1 MTFKE
6 AEKRVEEL
14 SKLLNKLDIKYR
26 EGTPDISDQEYD
38 DLMNEL
44 ILLEK
49 NHTSLL
55 KVTSPSQR
63 VGGEPSKNFENV
75 AHNLPMLS
83 LSNTYDKEDLIDFN
97 DRIKKDLTIDE
108 VEYVCEL
115 KYDGVALSLTYENGI
130 LVRAVTRGDGV
141 KGDDITRNAR
151 TIKSIPLQILG
162 DCPPI
167 LEVRGEVFM
176 SKTSFEKNNIKIS
189 EENEIRRSKGNKEQ
203 PLLANPRNAAAGAL
217 KQLDPKKVSEKQLDM
232 YAYQIASED
241 EKITSHFEGLEA
253 LKNWGFNIPDT
264 FEVRSDIDEVWDYI
278 NQWSEKRKDL
288 PLETDG
294 VVIKVNKMELH
305 NKLGNTAKSP
315 RWAIAYKYKA
325 EAAKTP
331 LLSITYQVGRT
342 GAITPVAN
350 LAPVQLA
357 GTTVRRAS
365 LHNANEIER
374 LDLHYEDI
382 VYVEKGGEII
392 PKITGVDK
400 LARKESAKKVEYI
413 SHCPSCNSELER
425 KEGEAQHYCR
435 NWECIPQIKGRIQ
448 HFVSRKAMNIDSLG
462 GETIDQLIKIGLIKD
477 AGDLYSLKP
486 EDLNQL
492 DRFGDKSI
500 SKLLA
505 GIEES
510 KNIPYEQVIFALG
523 IRSVGSTISEKLA
536 EAFTTIDALADA
548 SEEEIAELYDVGGT
562 VAVEVKK
569 FFNSEL
575 QLFFLEKLK
584 NAGIKFELEKQDV
597 KDTLDGKSFVCTGK
611 FSIYSRNEMHAE
623 IKKNGG
629 SVKTSITK
637 NVDYLVAGEKAG
649 SKLKK
654 ATELGITILTEDDFA
669 KMITNE

>member
-6 AEKRVEEL
+6 AEQRVEEL
-14 SKLLNKLDIKYR
+14 SNQIHDLDKKYR
-26 EGTPDISDQEYD
+26 EGAPDISDQEFD
-38 DLMNEL
+38 IMMNEL
-44 ILLEK
+44 IQLE
-49 NHTSLL
+49 SDYPELL

-63 VGGEPSKNFENV
+63 VGGEVSQNFENV
-75 AHNLPMLS
+75 AHAIPMLS
-83 LSNTYDKEDLIDFN
+83 LSNTYDKEDLTDFD
-97 DRIKKDLTIDE
+97 DRIKKDINLDQ

-141 KGDDITRNAR
+141 KGDDITKNAR
-151 TIKSIPLQILG
+151 TIKSIPLQLTG
-162 DCPPI
+162 EFPDI

-176 SKTSFEKNNIKIS
+176 SKNSFEENNLKIS
-189 EENEIRRSKGNKEQ
+189 AENEIRRQKGNKEQ

-217 KQLDPKKVSEKQLDM
+217 KQLDPKKVAEKKLDM
-232 YAYQIASED
+232 YAYQIASDYEG
-241 EKITSHFEGLEA
+241 ITSHYDGLLR
-253 LKNWGFNIPDT
+253 LKAWGFNIPDT
-264 FEVRSDIDEVWDYI
+264 FEINSDIDKVWDYI
-278 NQWSEKRKDL
+278 TSWDQKRKDL

-294 VVIKVNKMELH
+294 VVIKVNQMDLH
-305 NKLGNTAKSP
+305 KKLGNTAKSP

-350 LAPVQLA
+350 LEPVQLA

-374 LDLHYEDI
+374 LDLHYNDN

-400 LARKESAKKVEYI
+400 TSRREGATKVNYI
-413 SHCPSCNSELER
+413 ENCPACNSTLER
-425 KEGEAQHYCR
+425 KEGEAQHYCK
-435 NWECIPQIKGRIQ
+435 NYECPPQIKGRIQ

-462 GETIDQLIKIGLIKD
+462 GETIEQLISIGLIKD
-477 AGDLYSLKP
+477 AGDLYSLTEEK
-486 EDLNQL
+486 LSQL
-492 DRFGDKSI
+492 DRFKEKSI
-500 SKLLA
+500 NKLLS

-536 EAFTTIDALADA
+536 EVFTDIDKLAEA
-548 SEEEIAELYDVGGT
+548 TEEEIAELYDVGST

-569 FFNSEL
+569 FFNSDV
-575 QLFFLEKLK
+575 QLEFLNKLK
-584 NAGIKFELEKQDV
+584 SAGLKFKLEKQEV
-597 KDTLDGKSFVCTGK
+597 KDILESKSFVCTGK
-611 FSIYSRNEMHAE
+611 FSIYSRNEMHAL
-623 IKKNGG
+623 IKQNGG
-629 SVKTSITK
+629 SVKTSISK

-654 ATELGITILTEDDFA
+654 ATELGITVLTEEEFSE
-669 KMITNE
+669 MINN

>member
-6 AEKRVEEL
+6 AEQRVEEL
-14 SKLLNKLDIKYR
+14 SNQIHDLDKKYR
-26 EGTPDISDQEYD
+26 EGAPDISDQEFD
-38 DLMNEL
+38 IMMNEL
-44 ILLEK
+44 IQLE
-49 NHTSLL
+49 SDYPELL

-63 VGGEPSKNFENV
+63 VGGEVSQNFENV
-75 AHNLPMLS
+75 AHAIPMLS
-83 LSNTYDKEDLIDFN
+83 LSNTYDKEDLTDFD
-97 DRIKKDLTIDE
+97 DRIKKDINLDQ

-130 LVRAVTRGDGV
+130 LVRAVTRGDGI
-141 KGDDITRNAR
+141 KGDDITKNAR
-151 TIKSIPLQILG
+151 TIKSIPLQLTG
-162 DCPPI
+162 EFPDI

-176 SKTSFEKNNIKIS
+176 SKNSFEENNLKIS
-189 EENEIRRSKGNKEQ
+189 VENEIRRQKGNKEQ

-217 KQLDPKKVSEKQLDM
+217 KQLDPKKVAEKKLDM
-232 YAYQIASED
+232 YAYQIASD
-241 EKITSHFEGLEA
+241 YEKITSHYDGLLR
-253 LKNWGFNIPDT
+253 LKAWGFNIPDT
-264 FEVRSDIDEVWDYI
+264 FEINSDIDKVWDYI
-278 NQWSEKRKDL
+278 TSWDQKRKDL

-294 VVIKVNKMELH
+294 VVIKVNQMDLH
-305 NKLGNTAKSP
+305 KKLGNTAKSP

-350 LAPVQLA
+350 LEPVQLA

-374 LDLHYEDI
+374 LDLHYNDV

-400 LARKESAKKVEYI
+400 TSRREGATKVNYI
-413 SHCPSCNSELER
+413 ENCPACNSTLER
-425 KEGEAQHYCR
+425 KEGEAQHYCK
-435 NWECIPQIKGRIQ
+435 NYECPPQIKGRIQ

-462 GETIDQLIKIGLIKD
+462 GETIEQLISIGLIKD
-477 AGDLYSLKP
+477 AGDLYSLTEEK
-486 EDLNQL
+486 LSQL
-492 DRFGDKSI
+492 DRFKEKSI
-500 SKLLA
+500 NKLLS

-536 EAFTTIDALADA
+536 EVFTDIDKLAEA
-548 SEEEIAELYDVGGT
+548 TEEEIAELYDVGST

-569 FFNSEL
+569 FFNSDV
-575 QLFFLEKLK
+575 QLEFLDKLK
-584 NAGIKFELEKQDV
+584 SAGLKFKLEKQEV
-597 KDTLDGKSFVCTGK
+597 KDTLESKSFVCTGK
-611 FSIYSRNEMHAE
+611 FSIYSRNEMHAL
-623 IKKNGG
+623 IKQNGG
-629 SVKTSITK
+629 SVKTSISK

-654 ATELGITILTEDDFA
+654 ATELGITVLTEEEFSE
-669 KMITNE
+669 MINN